1 MQPTPRVDRSA
12 AVMAAVLAAIAA
24 AALWQSREFSPFA
37 AIFPRA
43 VGSAL
48 LLCSLL
54 SLWRTL
60 RGRAAPAESIDR
72 GGAMR
77 SAMLVLVLLLW
88 VAMLDTAG
96 FALASWV
103 GFFVLTLLAN
113 RDPPSPRA
121 RGGLRRRRAGLR
133 AAAATAF
140 PARPRRA
147 PAGGRAVAQALRL
160 TRFSLISRAAR
171 GKPSPIKSYR

>member
-1 MQPTPRVDRSA
+1 
-12 AVMAAVLAAIAA
+12 MAAVLAAIAA

-113 RDPPSPRA
+113 RDPLRPGRVVVFA
-121 RGGLRRRRAGLR
+121 VGALACVLLLQLLFQRGLDVRL
-133 AAAATAF
+133 
-140 PARPRRA
+140 
-147 PAGGRAVAQALRL
+147 PAGVLLPKLFG
-160 TRFSLISRAAR
+160 
-171 GKPSPIKSYR
+171 